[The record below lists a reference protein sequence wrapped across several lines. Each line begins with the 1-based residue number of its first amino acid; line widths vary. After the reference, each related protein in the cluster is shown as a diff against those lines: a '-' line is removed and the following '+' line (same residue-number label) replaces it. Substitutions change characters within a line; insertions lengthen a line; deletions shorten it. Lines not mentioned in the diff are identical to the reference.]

1 MDTTPPSVDV
11 ISLGCR
17 LNAAEGEAMRDAAVQ
32 AGISDAVIINTCA
45 VTAEA
50 TRQARQTIR
59 RARRERPGAR
69 IVVTG
74 CAVEINT
81 KGFEAMA
88 EVDQIIGNGEK
99 TDPRHFTSAPSKTLG
114 ETVFERA
121 SARPAAARERA
132 RATLAVQNGCDH
144 RCTFCVIPFG
154 RGNARSLP
162 VADAVAGLRALVDQ
176 GFSEVVLTGVD
187 LTSWGTDL
195 PSTPP
200 LGDLIAAMLTAVPDL
215 KRLRLS
221 SIDAIEIDPTLMRL
235 IAEEER
241 LAPYLHLSLQAG
253 DDMILK
259 RMKRRHMRA
268 DAVRL
273 CADVR
278 RLRPDVAFGADLIAG
293 FPTET
298 EAMFENTLAL
308 VDDCG
313 LSYLHVFP
321 FSPRPMTPAA
331 KMPQLPRD
339 VIAARAARLRDAGSA
354 ALHTHL
360 EVRVGRI
367 EQALVEG
374 PLRARAADFTDITL
388 DQTASEIGQ
397 IITVRLTG
405 HDGKRA
411 QGVRV

>member
-1 MDTTPPSVDV
+1 
-11 ISLGCR
+11 
-17 LNAAEGEAMRDAAVQ
+17 MRDAAVQ
-32 AGISDAVIINTCA
+32 AGIGDAVIINTCA

-50 TRQARQTIR
+50 TRQAKQAIR

-74 CAVEINT
+74 CAVEIDT

-99 TDPRHFTSAPSKTLG
+99 TDPRHFTNAPSKTLG
-114 ETVFERA
+114 ATVFERA

-195 PSTPP
+195 TGTPP
-200 LGDLIAAMLTAVPDL
+200 LGELIAAMLTAVPDL

-221 SIDAIEIDPTLMRL
+221 SIDAIEMDPILMRL

-253 DDMILK
+253 DAT
-259 RMKRRHMRA
+259 RR
-268 DAVRL
+268 
-273 CADVR
+273 CAEVR
-278 RLRPDVAFGADLIAG
+278 RVGPGVAFGVDLIAG

-339 VIAARAARLRDAGSA
+339 IITDRATRLRDKGAS
-354 ALHTHL
+354 ALHAHL
-360 EVRVGRI
+360 ERRIGRT
-367 EQALVEG
+367 EHALVEG

-388 DQTASEIGQ
+388 DQPVSEIGQ
-397 IITVRLTG
+397 IITVQLVG

>member
-1 MDTTPPSVDV
+1 
-11 ISLGCR
+11 
-17 LNAAEGEAMRDAAVQ
+17 MRDAAVQ
-32 AGISDAVIINTCA
+32 AGIGGAVIINTCA

-50 TRQARQTIR
+50 TRQAKQAIR
-59 RARRERPGAR
+59 RARRERPDAR

-74 CAVEINT
+74 CAVEIDT

-99 TDPRHFTSAPSKTLG
+99 TDPRHFTDNPSKTLG

-162 VADAVAGLRALVDQ
+162 IEDAVAGLRALVEQ

-195 PSTPP
+195 AGTPP
-200 LGDLIAAMLTAVPDL
+200 LGELIAAMLTAVPNL

-221 SIDAIEIDPTLMRL
+221 SIDAIEIDPALMRL

-273 CADVR
+273 CTEVR

-339 VIAARAARLRDAGSA
+339 IITDRATRLRDKGASA
-354 ALHTHL
+354 LRAHL
-360 EVRVGRI
+360 ETRVGRT
-367 EQALVEG
+367 EHALVEG
-374 PLRARAADFTDITL
+374 PLRVRAADFTDITL
-388 DQTASEIGQ
+388 DQPAHEIGQ
-397 IITVRLTG
+397 IITVQLIG

-411 QGVRV
+411 QGIRV